1 MLGVVEDR
9 DQLGLLPVLAA
20 GTTQGLAV
28 HGQHGPILATG
39 SRAACSRPPAKMA
52 ASQDPAGQRLP
63 QRGRI
68 DRGEH
73 APERGRMRRRTA
85 DSHRLFGAARTAGRQ
100 CQVHMTVRT
109 R

>member
-52 ASQDPAGQRLP
+52 ASQDPAGQRLLQRAGSTAASTRPNVVACGVGP
-63 QRGRI
+63 Q
-68 DRGEH
+68 
-73 APERGRMRRRTA
+73 TA
-85 DSHRLFGAARTAGRQ
+85 TVCSAQPGPRAASARSI
-100 CQVHMTVRT
+100 
-109 R
+109 